1 MPQGDWY
8 ILMIVGGLF
17 IVLGI
22 IGIIWGRYEEK
33 KYYEALT
40 ARTDVREFVSH
51 WPERPQPGALK
62 VGGRIAIVLG
72 VIMLVVGIIFWLMS
86 GS

>member
-8 ILMIVGGLF
+8 ILLIVGGIF

-22 IGIIWGRYEEK
+22 IGIVWGRYEEK
-33 KYYEALT
+33 KYYDALT
-40 ARTDVREFVSH
+40 TRTDVREYVSH

-62 VGGRIAIVLG
+62 VGGWIAIAVGLLLIVMGG
-72 VIMLVVGIIFWLMS
+72 VFLL
-86 GS
+86 

>member
-1 MPQGDWY
+1 MLQGDWY
-8 ILMIVGGLF
+8 ILLIVGGIF

-22 IGIIWGRYEEK
+22 IGIVWGRYEEK

-40 ARTDVREFVSH
+40 NRTDVREYVSH

-62 VGGRIAIVLG
+62 VGGWIAIALG
-72 VIMLVVGIIFWLMS
+72 VLMLIAGVIFWLLS
-86 GS
+86 